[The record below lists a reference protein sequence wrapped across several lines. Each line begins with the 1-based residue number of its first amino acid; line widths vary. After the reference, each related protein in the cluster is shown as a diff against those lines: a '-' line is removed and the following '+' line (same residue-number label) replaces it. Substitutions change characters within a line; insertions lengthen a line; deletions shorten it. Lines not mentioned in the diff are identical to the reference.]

1 MNQILKQNKE
11 SKNAR
16 LEARITQAQKELL
29 IEAASIQGRSLTDF
43 IVDTVMETAKSVI
56 QENRIME
63 LSKRDSELFIANI
76 LDAPQPSVKLQE
88 AGKEY
93 LELMKKKNA

>member
-1 MNQILKQNKE
+1 MNQIQKKE

-16 LEARITQAQKELL
+16 LEVRITQAQKELL
-29 IEAASIQGRSLTDF
+29 IEATSIQGRSLTDF
-43 IVDTVMETAKSVI
+43 IVNTVIETAKSVI

-76 LDAPQPSVKLQE
+76 LDAPQPSAKLQE

-93 LELMKKKNA
+93 LELMKTNNA